1 MLIQNKRIRDIISK
15 FICAVFSGINRT
27 VPKKAKQILFYTNTG
42 VKDNLK
48 AVMDCMAS
56 DPDFSSYQLICSCDD
71 PKGVPSGIRIISDI
85 AGLYTFLRSEYV
97 FYYNGKLPI
106 KPAGGQTVVNLW
118 HGIPLKKIGRMTDP
132 SMDLDFSTHYLAPS
146 LYTGTLMQ
154 QAFGCDSTKLLICG
168 LPRCDRLFEA
178 PTPKEGC
185 RLLGASHCS
194 RIVAWMPTFRNAAV
208 SNICDSDL
216 KQISETGLP
225 LLHDAAALSECNE
238 LLKAQDTLLWIKLH
252 PSETAFPQSIRYSNI
267 LIQSD
272 PEFLELD
279 LDYYRML
286 GCCEAL
292 ITDYSSVYFDFLLLD
307 RPLGFAVEDIASYAE
322 NRGFTADDP
331 LKQMPGAILQTKAEL
346 LDFLSG
352 VLTGRHDAYAGQR
365 RMIRELYCGE
375 TDPHATQT
383 LLEKI
388 HLKGA

>member
-1 MLIQNKRIRDIISK
+1 MLIQNKRIRDTVSK
-15 FICAVFSGINRT
+15 VICAVFSGINR
-27 VPKKAKQILFYTNTG
+27 VIPKKSKQVLFYTNTG

-56 DPDFSSYQLICSCDD
+56 DPDFCSHQLICSCDD
-71 PKGVPSGIRIISDI
+71 PKGVPAGIKVISDI
-85 AGLYTFLRSEYV
+85 AGLFAFMRSGYV

-106 KPAGGQTVVNLW
+106 KPADGQTVVNLW
-118 HGIPLKKIGRMTDP
+118 HGIPLKKIGRMVDP

-154 QAFGCDSTKLLICG
+154 QAFGCDSSKILICG

-178 PTPKEGC
+178 PSPQEGC
-185 RLLGASHCS
+185 RLLGYSHCS

-208 SNICDSDL
+208 SNVCDSDL

-225 LLHDAAALSECNE
+225 LLHEPAALTVCNE
-238 LLKAQDTLLWIKLH
+238 LLKAQNALLWIKLH
-252 PSETAFPQSIRYSNI
+252 PSESEFPQRICYSNI

-272 PEFLELD
+272 PEFQQLD

-331 LKQMPGAILQTKAEL
+331 IGQMPGAILQDKAEL
-346 LDFLSG
+346 LAFLSS
-352 VLTGRHDAYAGQR
+352 VLTGQYDAFARQR
-365 RMIRELYCGE
+365 KMIRELYCGD
-375 TDPHATQT
+375 TDPHAAQT
-383 LLEKI
+383 LLQKI